1 MDITDEMLEAAVR
14 KATEAGV
21 FRRHCNAD
29 ERTLNMQI
37 MQSILQAA
45 LALRDSGASESV
57 ALPRLLVKG
66 PVTGARKRHY

>member
-1 MDITDEMLEAAVR
+1 MNITDEMLEAAVR

-29 ERTLNMQI
+29 ERTINIQI

-45 LALRDSGASESV
+45 LALHDGDTSAPT
-57 ALPRLLVKG
+57 ALPRLLMKG
-66 PVTGARKRHY
+66 PATGARKRH